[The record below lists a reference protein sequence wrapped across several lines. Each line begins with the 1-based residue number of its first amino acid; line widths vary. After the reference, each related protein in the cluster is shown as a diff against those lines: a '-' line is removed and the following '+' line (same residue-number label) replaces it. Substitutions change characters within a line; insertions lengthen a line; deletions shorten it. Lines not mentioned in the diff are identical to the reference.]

1 LSSAIA
7 FAPNSPNA
15 TINVAVTASSQAL
28 GPLKVSSTSQARFV
42 NSGTQVVFI
51 DIVSAAASAPTAAV
65 ATSMPMLPNT
75 VEVFSVPQGA
85 QIAVIA
91 AAVGSTLYVTPGDGL

>member
-1 LSSAIA
+1 VSTPLA

-28 GPLKVSSTSQARFV
+28 GPLKVSSTSQVRFV
-42 NSGTQVVFI
+42 NSGTQTVFI
-51 DIVSAAASAPTAAV
+51 DVVSAAASAPTATA

-91 AAVGSTLYVTPGDGL
+91 AATGSTLYATVGDGM

>member
-1 LSSAIA
+1 MSTPIA

-15 TINVAVTASSQAL
+15 TINVAVTAASQPL

-42 NSGTQVVFI
+42 NVGSQTIFI
-51 DIVSAAASAPTAAV
+51 DIVPAAAAAPTAV
-65 ATSMPMLPNT
+65 ATTSMPMIPNS

-91 AAVGSTLYVTPGDGL
+91 AATGSTLYVTAGDGM